1 LDTAALSLYLC
12 ETQNKEM
19 AIKKTIAIV
28 GATAELGRAIVNRFA
43 FRPYRLLLV
52 SDKLVELKEFSAK
65 LMQQQI
71 EAEIEPL
78 ECVKDSCWE
87 ADLIVLSVAPAEE
100 EKVAELMKEVATQ
113 KIVVIV
119 SENKNECKELE
130 NVLPY
135 SKIVKAFINTDANT
149 VLLNGKSETVN
160 EEILSIFKQ
169 AGYRTALNTVN
180 YNF

>member
-1 LDTAALSLYLC
+1 
-12 ETQNKEM
+12 M
-19 AIKKTIAIV
+19 AIRKTIAII
-28 GATAELGRAIVNRFA
+28 GATGELGRAIVNKFA
-43 FRPYRLLLV
+43 FTPYRLLLV

-65 LMQQQI
+65 LMEQQI
-71 EAEIEPL
+71 KAEIELL

-87 ADLIVLSVAPAEE
+87 ADLIVLSVAHAEE

-119 SENKNECKELE
+119 LQHKNECKELE
-130 NVLPY
+130 NILPY
-135 SKIVKAFINTDANT
+135 SKIVKAFINTEANT

>member
-1 LDTAALSLYLC
+1 
-12 ETQNKEM
+12 M

-28 GATAELGRAIVNRFA
+28 GATGELGRAIVNKFA
-43 FRPYRLLLV
+43 FTPYRLLLV
-52 SDKLVELKEFSAK
+52 SDKLLELREFSAK
-65 LMQQQI
+65 LQQQQI

-100 EKVAELMKEVATQ
+100 ERVADLIKEVATQ
-113 KIVVIV
+113 KIVVVV
-119 SENKNECKELE
+119 SGNKNDCRELE

-135 SKIVKAFINTDANT
+135 SKIVKAVINTEANT
-149 VLLNGKSETVN
+149 VLLNGKSESVN

-169 AGYRTALNTVN
+169 AGYHTALNTVN

>member
-1 LDTAALSLYLC
+1 
-12 ETQNKEM
+12 M

-28 GATAELGRAIVNRFA
+28 GATEELGRAIVNKLA
-43 FRPYRLLLV
+43 FTPYRLLLV
-52 SDKLVELKEFSAK
+52 SDKLLELREFSAK
-65 LMQQQI
+65 LQQQQI

-87 ADLIVLSVAPAEE
+87 ADLIVLSVAPEDEE
-100 EKVAELMKEVATQ
+100 RVADLIKEVATQ

-119 SENKNECKELE
+119 SGNKNDCRELE

-135 SKIVKAFINTDANT
+135 SKIVKAVINTEANT
-149 VLLNGKSETVN
+149 VLLDGKSESVN
-160 EEILSIFKQ
+160 AEILSIFKQ
-169 AGYRTALNTVN
+169 AGYHTALNTVN